1 MNPARSIGP
10 AVVSGELHAL
20 WLYILAPAVGA
31 ALAGLTDQFLR
42 GERGRPAG
50 LPA

>member
-31 ALAGLTDQFLR
+31 ALAGLTYQFLR
-42 GERGRPAG
+42 GEQGRPAG